1 MGAEE
6 GRKQD
11 RGEAVREHQLA
22 TWGDHP
28 SAVDQASPLIRPVV
42 EGGGADDQI
51 EAAVGKGKVLSDS
64 GGESQPRIS
73 GGSGSCLRD
82 HPWGG
87 VDAEQFDRLWA
98 APG

>member
-1 MGAEE
+1 
-6 GRKQD
+6 
-11 RGEAVREHQLA
+11 
-22 TWGDHP
+22 
-28 SAVDQASPLIRPVV
+28 
-42 EGGGADDQI
+42 
-51 EAAVGKGKVLSDS
+51 VLSDS